1 MWTLDVITGSSRREE
16 AGSVQGDMGSRYT
29 EERLRRQKQSRD
41 MEVGVRGDKGGR
53 DMEGSN
59 LEKRYRGE
67 PHGEIYGR
75 ER

>member
-41 MEVGVRGDKGGR
+41 MEVGGQGR
-53 DMEGSN
+53 Q
-59 LEKRYRGE
+59 R
-67 PHGEIYGR
+67 R
-75 ER
+75 ERHGGE